1 MIASEFSKHVFSSS
15 TLCLVLRYLISLDD
29 VFIFARV
36 DKKWLAALRS
46 PLTWSTLVLEMASFL
61 DPRYKTLK
69 FMPVADRS
77 AVHTRVRAEIIKHTD
92 TFAQFRDQ
100 DTQNRGLP
108 QNLNAAIGPLIGAA
122 MKPWRELFV
131 VAAGVRGRKRGRP
144 GGRTAG
150 EGELPWFYAE
160 AANAEPASAYA
171 EVAAAYAA
179 NHNDRVQVLAA
190 IEHAKSTQKQW
201 KRALSETVM
210 FHDDEGGSHVES
222 AAPSA
227 IGAVRHPDWEYWLS
241 LDLVRLAKQVRK
253 DIDWYLDQPNP
264 GLEEDPVEWW
274 KDAADKGRV
283 SVHTQKLVKQL
294 LAIPGSRASMTFLE
308 WERQQQDDGQ
318 RVFSKKMARWMEEEK
333 KKKNT
338 MERENEEEKRK

>member
-1 MIASEFSKHVFSSS
+1 MIASEFSKHVFPSS

-36 DKKWLAALRS
+36 DKNWLAALRS

-77 AVHTRVRAEIIKHTD
+77 AVHTRVGAEIVKHTD

-122 MKPWRELFV
+122 MKPWREGWA
-131 VAAGVRGRKRGRP
+131 VAAYVRGRKRGRP

-150 EGELPWFYAE
+150 EGELPWLRAE
-160 AANAEPASAYA
+160 AAF
-171 EVAAAYAA
+171 
-179 NHNDRVQVLAA
+179 DRELAA

-227 IGAVRHPDWEYWLS
+227 IGAVRDPDRAYWLS
-241 LDLVRLAKQVRK
+241 LDLVRVTKQVRK
-253 DIDWYLDQPNP
+253 DINWYLDQPNP

-338 MERENEEEKRK
+338 MEKENEEEKRK

>member
-1 MIASEFSKHVFSSS
+1 MIASEFSKHVFPSS

-36 DKKWLAALRS
+36 DKNWLAALRS

-77 AVHTRVRAEIIKHTD
+77 AVHTRVGAEIVKHTD

-122 MKPWRELFV
+122 MKPWREGWA
-131 VAAGVRGRKRGRP
+131 VAAYVRGRKRGRP

-150 EGELPWFYAE
+150 
-160 AANAEPASAYA
+160 
-171 EVAAAYAA
+171 
-179 NHNDRVQVLAA
+179 
-190 IEHAKSTQKQW
+190 EHAKSTQKQW

-227 IGAVRHPDWEYWLS
+227 IGAVRDPDRAYWLS
-241 LDLVRLAKQVRK
+241 LDLVRVTKQVRK
-253 DIDWYLDQPNP
+253 DINWYLDQPNP

-308 WERQQQDDGQ
+308 W
-318 RVFSKKMARWMEEEK
+318 
-333 KKKNT
+333 
-338 MERENEEEKRK
+338 